1 MLIISLLPLFVTGFV
16 SYYSLTTMRDSIT
29 EISEQMGIIAAGSS
43 GNAIRTHIR
52 ENNIS
57 IARLRA
63 KLVDERLLHNDGD
76 IESVADI
83 IRDTINPNT
92 NVFLL
97 GDDGSLLIDS
107 DGNFI
112 NGAENYNDSEDLG
125 KRFIA
130 RAIANDDTYSVDI
143 SVNGEP
149 VYFAYS
155 ECKEIPASVVVII
168 PEVIADEDVNAITE
182 SVIVLNHRVTEEVQ
196 STLLFALTVLMGT
209 VVFAALAAMIIA
221 LIFAKNITVPIEK
234 LTEEVSKIGSDESL
248 SMQIDIRTGDE
259 VEALADSFNLMT
271 ERLHGFIQQLEK
283 QTAEKER
290 ASAELSLVKKLQDM
304 AFPHIAPGYLDR
316 QEIDIYG
323 TKKEN
328 SGQGSAFYNYFPIN
342 SDVIAVIF
350 AEVSGKGITAAVKM
364 LVAKTLLEQ
373 EARSGKPLD
382 EIFFNVNNI
391 LYENEKTELNISAF
405 MGYINLTDGTFDYI
419 TAGIK
424 APFVRRMGKNFE
436 MLECKEN
443 ITLAVHG
450 NIRFFAN
457 SSTLAHGDKVFIYS
471 NEAQTA
477 KNVSGEIFG
486 QKRLFDSLN
495 AYGNDDIQEICDKVY
510 IDICNFADEGLEEDI
525 MMIAAEFTG

>member
-1 MLIISLLPLFVTGFV
+1 
-16 SYYSLTTMRDSIT
+16 
-29 EISEQMGIIAAGSS
+29 MGMIAAGSS

-52 ENNIS
+52 ENNIL

-63 KLVDERLLHNDGD
+63 KLVDERLSYTDGD
-76 IESVADI
+76 IEGVIDI
-83 IRDTINPNT
+83 IRDTIDPNT
-92 NVFLL
+92 QVFLL

-112 NGAENYNDSEDLG
+112 NGAENYNESDDLG

-168 PEVIADEDVNAITE
+168 PEAIADEDVNAISE

-196 STLLFALTVLMGT
+196 STLLFAITVLMGT
-209 VVFAALAAMIIA
+209 IVFAAIAAMIIA

-234 LTEEVSKIGSDESL
+234 LTEEVSKIGGDESL
-248 SMQIDIRTGDE
+248 SMHIDIRTGDE

-304 AFPHIAPGYLDR
+304 AFPHIAPGYLDS
-316 QEIDIYG
+316 EVIDIYG

-328 SGQGSAFYNYFPIN
+328 GGQGSAFYNYFPIT
-342 SDVIAVIF
+342 SDVIAVIMG
-350 AEVSGKGITAAVKM
+350 EVSGSGITAAVKM

-373 EARSGKPLD
+373 EARSGKPPD
-382 EIFFNVNNI
+382 MIFFNVNNI
-391 LYENEKTELNISAF
+391 LFENEKTELNISAF
-405 MGYINLTDGTFDYI
+405 MGYINIADGTFDYI
-419 TAGIK
+419 TAGIN
-424 APFVRRMGKNFE
+424 APFVKHRHKTFE
-436 MLECKEN
+436 MLEYKDN
-443 ITLAVHG
+443 ITLGLHG

-457 SSTLAHGDKVFIYS
+457 SSTLTRGDKVFIYS
-471 NEAQTA
+471 NKIESI
-477 KNVSGEIFG
+477 KDVSGEIYG
-486 QKRLFDSLN
+486 QDRLLESVN
-495 AYGNDDIQEICDKVY
+495 AYKENDIQEICDKVY
-510 IDICNFADEGLEEDI
+510 QDICSFAERTLDEDI
-525 MMIAAEFTG
+525 MMMSAEFTG